1 MNEYIFVV
9 PDENEPIAGE
19 SSVYYPDE
27 RDEPMQVREEIVRCR
42 DCRHYH
48 AEFNGCDDFGDVWHD
63 EYANVEP
70 DGFCA
75 WGERKKGSE

>member
-1 MNEYIFVV
+1 MAEFITEWM
-9 PDENEPIAGE
+9 PDSHKYMEA
-19 SSVYYPDE
+19 
-27 RDEPMQVREEIVRCR
+27 IVRCR

-48 AEFNGCDDFGDVWHD
+48 AEINGCDEFGDIWHD

-75 WGERKKGSE
+75 WAERKEEDA